1 MIMSD
6 RKYVL
11 LVEDDQDI
19 RELIIEAFRLL
30 NIDAETAVSG
40 DDAIQK
46 LKILPQKPALILLD
60 LVMPKTDGL
69 WFCEERKKYSEF
81 MNIPIILLTADSK
94 AASKTASINIDGI
107 LKKPIKIDDL
117 LHAVQPYVEGN
128 SILSAV

>member
-69 WFCEERKKYSEF
+69 WFCEERKK
-81 MNIPIILLTADSK
+81 
-94 AASKTASINIDGI
+94 
-107 LKKPIKIDDL
+107 
-117 LHAVQPYVEGN
+117 
-128 SILSAV
+128 